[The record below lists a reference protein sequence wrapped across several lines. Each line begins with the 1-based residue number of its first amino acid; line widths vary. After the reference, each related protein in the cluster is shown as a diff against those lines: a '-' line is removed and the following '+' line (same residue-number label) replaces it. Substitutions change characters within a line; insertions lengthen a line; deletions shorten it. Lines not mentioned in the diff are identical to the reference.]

1 MQKIYK
7 NVFIYDYERNFI
19 MKKFINCIIILC
31 ILINTTV
38 FAQSETISGTNGSNI
53 SYTLNRN
60 SGEIIIN
67 GSGALDMISGWDS
80 NLSGAGVW
88 AIKKVI
94 ISEGITS
101 ISDSAFFNCY
111 NVEEVIMPNGITT
124 IGKWALS
131 DCKKLKTIQLPATL
145 KNIDDFAFCFTI
157 LENLDLPDSV
167 QTIGESVFPSAL
179 KQINVSENNM
189 YFSSEGG
196 VLYNKNK
203 TKIIEYLSSKQD
215 EEYIMPDTVE
225 SIDFSWDNK
234 TIKRIKIG
242 EKFCS
247 SDKFFLEGL
256 SNLENIEVD
265 TNNVNFSAKDGILYD
280 KMFSTLICYPENLKI
295 EAYRMPNTVLNLG
308 GIQNKNLLELT
319 LSANLSTIP
328 QNGIVCSSLKKLY
341 IPKALNEVL
350 YYGVSADSLTDI
362 YYEGNQNEWKNITID
377 KSVGKDDDDGETIGN
392 AALFNATIHYN
403 YKFERIS
410 QYVIIS
416 NLSEKTYGDSSFTV
430 SVTND
435 SVPSLG
441 NFTFESSNTNVAE
454 ITAEGVVTIKNAGE
468 TNITVKRDGNDIYAP
483 FEKTQKLVVKK
494 VPITVTADAKTKK
507 VGTADPALTYTY
519 TGTLAG
525 ADAFTGELTRQPG
538 EEIGKYDI
546 LQGTLTLGDNYDIT
560 YNKAVFEILDK
571 TPQTITVA
579 DFGEKTYGDGE
590 FAISVTPDSTS
601 NLTSFT
607 YASDNEAVATISADG
622 KIIIKGAGEAN
633 ITVTEAGST
642 DYAAATV
649 TKKLTVN
656 KKALNIK
663 VDDVTVT
670 YGEEINTNIT
680 YDGFITGEDETVL
693 TKPVAVSGY
702 SQKPNAGEY
711 DIVLSGAEAANYEI
725 AYTNAKLIVN
735 KKDITVT
742 SLKVFDKAAD
752 ETTTAT
758 ISNSTLVFDGVIF
771 GDDVTIDLAN
781 ASAAFAQT
789 AAGEDIAVTITGL
802 ALTGADAAN
811 YNLTNNE
818 ISTTASIKDSIT
830 AADIAAQIN
839 ALTVVKDAEALTLP
853 SVPAGYKLT
862 IKSSDNEAVI
872 KTDGSVAP
880 VANDTNV
887 VLVLEVAN
895 ENDETDVA
903 DTDEITV
910 TVPASTTVTVTVVAG
925 ENGTA
930 TGTGDYLKNAQAT
943 VTATPNSGYNFD
955 GWYNGETRVSTST
968 AYAFKVE
975 NDITLTAKF
984 ARRSN
989 GGGGGGSSVS
999 SYTVKFETN
1008 GGSKVSSQSVS
1019 KNSTVKEPTAPTK
1032 DGFEFAGWYSDKD
1045 LKTKYDFSDK
1055 VTKSITLYAAWT
1067 EKKAETTDPTDKPST
1082 PETKGKFT
1090 DVNDSDWFGEN
1101 VKYVFENGLMSGVSE
1116 NKFAPNDNLTRAML
1130 VTILYRAAGEPE
1142 VNKSVPFADVKADS
1156 YYANAVI
1163 WAQQNGI
1170 VSGVSENEFAPD
1182 TNITREQI
1190 ATIMFRYAKE
1200 KGYDVSVGENT
1211 NILSYTDAEDISE
1224 YAVDAMQ
1231 YAVGSGLIKGKS
1243 ETTLNPKDTA
1253 TRAEI
1258 AAILQRFIEANK

>member
-167 QTIGESVFPSAL
+167 QTIGESVFPSTL

-203 TKIIEYLSSKQD
+203 TKIIKYPSSKQD

-225 SIDFSWDNK
+225 SIGFSW
-234 TIKRIKIG
+234 
-242 EKFCS
+242 
-247 SDKFFLEGL
+247 
-256 SNLENIEVD
+256 
-265 TNNVNFSAKDGILYD
+265 
-280 KMFSTLICYPENLKI
+280 
-295 EAYRMPNTVLNLG
+295 
-308 GIQNKNLLELT
+308 
-319 LSANLSTIP
+319 
-328 QNGIVCSSLKKLY
+328 
-341 IPKALNEVL
+341 
-350 YYGVSADSLTDI
+350 
-362 YYEGNQNEWKNITID
+362 D

-454 ITAEGVVTIKNAGE
+454 ITADGVVTIKNAGE
-468 TNITVKRDGNDIYAP
+468 TNITVKRDGNDTYAP

-507 VGTADPALTYTY
+507 VGTADPELTYIV
-519 TGTLAG
+519 TGALVG
-525 ADAFTGELTRQPG
+525 ADAFTGELTRQLG

-607 YASDNEAVATISADG
+607 YASDNDTVAAISADG
-622 KIIIKGAGEAN
+622 KITIKGAGEAN
-633 ITVTEAGST
+633 ITVTEAGNS

-693 TKPVAVSGY
+693 TKPVAVGGY
-702 SQKPNAGEY
+702 SKKPNAGEY

-725 AYTNAKLIVN
+725 TYTNAKLIVN

-742 SLKVFDKAAD
+742 TLKVFDKAAD
-752 ETTTAT
+752 ETTAAT
-758 ISNSTLVFDGVIF
+758 INNSTLAFDGVIF

-781 ASAAFAQT
+781 ASAAFAQI
-789 AAGEDIAVTITGL
+789 AAGDDIAVTITGL

-839 ALTVVKDAEALTLP
+839 TLTVVKDAEAITLP

-862 IKSSDNEAVI
+862 VKSSDNEDVI

-910 TVPASTTVTVTVVAG
+910 IVPASTTVTVTVVAD

-943 VTATPNSGYNFD
+943 VTATPNNGYNFD
-955 GWYNGETRVSTST
+955 GWYNGETKVSTST
-968 AYAFKVE
+968 AYTFKVE

-984 ARRSN
+984 ARRSS

-1032 DGFEFAGWYSDKD
+1032 DGFEFAGWYSDKE

-1067 EKKAETTDPTDKPST
+1067 EKKAETPDPTDKPST

-1090 DVNDSDWFGEN
+1090 DVNDSDWFSEN

-1156 YYANAVI
+1156 YYANAVS

-1170 VSGVSENEFAPD
+1170 VSGVSDNEFAPD

-1224 YAVDAMQ
+1224 YAIDAMQ
-1231 YAVGSGLIKGKS
+1231 YAVDSGLIKGKS